1 MNKLIEMQKNVK
13 AIVRIHEN
21 NLIKLNVE
29 VWRSIENYDNYAVS
43 SFGRVKNTKT
53 GKILKE
59 GSVDSHGYCLVGI
72 YEDRVK
78 KTHKIHRLVACAFI
92 DNPDDKECVDHKNNN
107 RTNNHISN
115 LRWATNKENS
125 QNSKLSIKNTS
136 KVKGVC
142 WHKRVK
148 KWYAQINIDGI
159 RIYIGYYDNIEDAK
173 IARINRANEAF
184 GIYTNACEKL

>member
-13 AIVRIHEN
+13 AITRKHEN

-29 VWRSIENYDNYAVS
+29 VWKSIDGYESYAIS

-53 GKILKE
+53 GRILKAA
-59 GSVDSHGYCLVGI
+59 DNKDGYLRINLC
-72 YEDRVK
+72 EDATR
-78 KTHKIHRLVACAFI
+78 KTFTVHRLVACAFI
-92 DNPDDKECVDHKNNN
+92 NNPNDKECVDHKNNDK
-107 RTNNHISN
+107 TNNHISN
-115 LRWATNKENS
+115 LRFATNKENQ

-136 KVKGVC
+136 KVKGVHF
-142 WHKRVK
+142 HKRVK
-148 KWYAQINIDGI
+148 KWCAQINIDGI

-173 IARINRANEAF
+173 TARINKANEAF

>member
-43 SFGRVKNTKT
+43 SFGKVKNVITGRMLKAADNKDGYLRINLFDDGVMKT
-53 GKILKE
+53 FT
-59 GSVDSHGYCLVGI
+59 V
-72 YEDRVK
+72 
-78 KTHKIHRLVACAFI
+78 HRLVANAFI
-92 DNPDDKECVDHKNNN
+92 NNPDDKECVDHKNNN